1 MTGMAAISDSRI
13 MGSSVASVALHVLA
27 ALLIPALA
35 WMPSTAPPVE
45 TVSFTH
51 ITRIVIQPQPK
62 PVPQPRA
69 QAPHRST
76 VVVRSRSAQVDLAH
90 VVSRKKA
97 SPPPVIRRD
106 VSVAPAVG
114 QSQVGKGTAVNVSE
128 TEPRPTASPQ
138 SRAVA
143 SVGNRQAGGYLPF
156 GAEQPDPVLDPNV
169 LKQLGTLGIHV
180 TIVVTVDEN
189 GKTETVAFEP
199 PIDPKTEK
207 QIESM
212 LADAA
217 WDPAVCGGGVS
228 CEGHAT
234 IKL

>member
-1 MTGMAAISDSRI
+1 MAALSDTRI
-13 MGSSVASVALHVLA
+13 AGSSVASLAVHALA

-35 WMPSTAPPVE
+35 WMPSSGPEVE
-45 TVSFTH
+45 TVSFLH
-51 ITRIVIQPQPK
+51 ITRIVIQPKPK
-62 PVPQPRA
+62 AVPQPRA

-76 VVVRSRSAQVDLAH
+76 AVVRSLSSQIEFAH
-90 VVSRKKA
+90 VVSHRKA
-97 SPPPVIRRD
+97 SPHLINRD
-106 VSVAPAVG
+106 VSAAPLVG
-114 QSQVGKGTAVNVSE
+114 QSQVGKGTASDVKESA
-128 TEPRPTASPQ
+128 PQPSASPA

-143 SVGNRQAGGYLPF
+143 SVGERSTGGYLPF

-169 LKQLGTLGIHV
+169 LKQLGALGIHV
-180 TIVVTVDEN
+180 TLVVTVDEN
-189 GKTETVAFEP
+189 GKTETVSFVP

-212 LADAA
+212 LADAS

-234 IKL
+234 IRL

>member
-1 MTGMAAISDSRI
+1 MAALSDSRI
-13 MGSSVASVALHVLA
+13 MGSSVASVALHAFA

-45 TVSFTH
+45 TVSFLH
-51 ITRIVIQPQPK
+51 VTRIVIQPRPRA
-62 PVPQPRA
+62 VPQARA
-69 QAPHRST
+69 QAPHHSV
-76 VVVRSRSAQVDLAH
+76 VVVRSRSTQIELAH
-90 VVSRKKA
+90 VMSHKKA
-97 SPPPVIRRD
+97 SPPPLINRD
-106 VSVAPAVG
+106 VSVAPVVG
-114 QSQVGKGTAVNVSE
+114 QSQVGKGTAANINESQ
-128 TEPRPTASPQ
+128 PQPSASPA
-138 SRAVA
+138 SREVA
-143 SVGNRQAGGYLPF
+143 SVGEHNTGGYLPF
-156 GAEQPDPVLDPNV
+156 GAQEPDPVLDPNV
-169 LKQLGTLGIHV
+169 LKQLGALGIHV

-189 GKTETVAFEP
+189 GKTETVSFEP

-212 LADAA
+212 LADAS

>member
-1 MTGMAAISDSRI
+1 MAALSEPRI
-13 MGSSVASVALHVLA
+13 MGSSVASVALHALA

-35 WMPSTAPPVE
+35 WMPSSAPPVE
-45 TVSFTH
+45 TISFVH
-51 ITRIVIQPQPK
+51 VTRIVIQPKPT

-69 QAPHRST
+69 QAPHHSA
-76 VVVRSRSAQVDLAH
+76 VVVRSLSARLNLVH
-90 VVSRKKA
+90 VQSHKKA
-97 SPPPVIRRD
+97 SPPPLFSRD
-106 VSVAPAVG
+106 VSVAPVVG
-114 QSQVGKGTAVNVSE
+114 QSQVGKGTAANAAQTQPQPS
-128 TEPRPTASPQ
+128 ASPA

-143 SVGNRQAGGYLPF
+143 SVGGRDAGGYLPF
-156 GAEQPDPVLDPNV
+156 GAQQPDPVLDPNV

-180 TIVVTVDEN
+180 TLVVTVDEN
-189 GKTETVAFEP
+189 GKTETVAFVP
-199 PIDPKTEK
+199 PIDPKTEQ

-228 CEGHAT
+228 CEGRAT

>member
-1 MTGMAAISDSRI
+1 MAALWNSRL
-13 MGSSVASVALHVLA
+13 MGSSVASVALHVVA

-45 TVSFTH
+45 TVRFLH
-51 ITRIVIQPQPK
+51 VTRIVIEPRPK
-62 PVPQPRA
+62 SVPQPRA
-69 QAPHRST
+69 QAPHHST
-76 VVVRSRSAQVDLAH
+76 VVVRSRSTQIELAH
-90 VVSRKKA
+90 VVSQKKA
-97 SPPPVIRRD
+97 SPPPLMNRD
-106 VSVAPAVG
+106 VSVAPVTG
-114 QSQVGKGTAVNVSE
+114 QSQVGKGTVANVSE
-128 TEPRPTASPQ
+128 TEPQPSASPAD
-138 SRAVA
+138 REVA
-143 SVGNRQAGGYLPF
+143 SVGERSAGGYLPF
-156 GAEQPDPVLDPNV
+156 GAQQPDPVLDPNV
-169 LKQLGTLGIHV
+169 LKQLGGLGIHV

-189 GKTETVAFEP
+189 GKTETVSFVP